1 MLQRVKSTA
10 AILVGFAFIIIVF
23 GNIVIVAQTSVSG
36 TWTADTNEKL
46 DREGNKRESEIHL
59 NLERK
64 RDRGRSMHGQGYKF
78 SDLRGLTRENS
89 QNGTVRFSLVRE
101 AGTFEF
107 DGTFTNGKGSGN
119 FVFTPD
125 QGFFS
130 SMKAKGFDFA
140 KDDDDNDRNFDERAM
155 SAALI
160 NVTSSLADDLLSANF
175 GKLDA
180 DDLFKAAI
188 FKIDSKFMAEMKAT
202 GFPDLKMEEL
212 VKARIFKIDADYV
225 KQVHEM
231 GFSEKGF
238 ESLVKFRIFK
248 VTPEFLSEL
257 KAAGL
262 KDLDSEDIVKC
273 RIFKID
279 AEFVRKAK
287 TENPNVTIEEL
298 VKMKIFGKK
307 NRTEI

>member
-1 MLQRVKSTA
+1 MSHHFKCPA
-10 AILVGFAFIIIVF
+10 AVLAGFAFIIIVF
-23 GNIVIVAQTSVSG
+23 GNIVIVAQSTVTG
-36 TWTADTNEKL
+36 TWTADTREKL
-46 DREGNKRESEIHL
+46 DREGNKRDSEIQI
-59 NLERK
+59 NFERK

-78 SDLRGLTRENS
+78 SELRGLTRENT
-89 QNGTVRFSLVRE
+89 QNGSVRFSLVRE
-101 AGTFEF
+101 AGTFEC
-107 DGTFTNGKGSGN
+107 DGTFTDGKGFGS
-119 FVFTPD
+119 FTFTPD
-125 QGFFS
+125 QGFFA
-130 SMKAKGFDFA
+130 SMRAKGFDVA
-140 KDDDDNDRNFDERAM
+140 KDDDGDRNVDERAM

-175 GKLDA
+175 GKLDF

-188 FKIDSKFMAEMKAT
+188 FKIDGKFMAEMKAT

-231 GFSEKGF
+231 GFSDKGF

-279 AEFVRKAK
+279 AEFVRKARA
-287 TENPNVTIEEL
+287 ENPNVTIEEL
-298 VKMKIFGKK
+298 VKMKIFPK
-307 NRTEI
+307 RDRSEI

>member
-1 MLQRVKSTA
+1 MSDR
-10 AILVGFAFIIIVF
+10 IFRFATNLFCLSLIIIVL
-23 GNIVIVAQTSVSG
+23 GNIVIVAQNTVTG
-36 TWTADTNEKL
+36 TWTADTRENL
-46 DREGNKRESEIHL
+46 DRDGNKRDNEIQL

-64 RDRGRSMHGQGYKF
+64 RDRGRMTNGQGYKF
-78 SDLRGLTRENS
+78 SDLRGLSREQTQGGN
-89 QNGTVRFSLVRE
+89 VRFSLVRE

-107 DGTFTNGKGSGN
+107 DGTFNGGKGSGS

-125 QGFFS
+125 QAFVS
-130 SMKAKGFDFA
+130 SMKAKGFDFE
-140 KDDDDNDRNFDERAM
+140 KDTDSYERGFEERVM

-160 NVTSSLADDLLSANF
+160 NVTSALADDLLSANF
-175 GKLDA
+175 GKLDV

-225 KQVHEM
+225 KQVHDM

-248 VTPEFLSEL
+248 VTPEFLGEL

-287 TENPNVTIEEL
+287 ADDPNVTIEEL